1 MLWHCLAKNTLG
13 LPPVTICVTHPP
25 IKMLLRQPPAWPSP
39 WQTVH
44 AGNARTCWINSCN
57 LEIINEKKNKDS
69 VNLARST
76 IRVFVDHFLHV
87 HVKSGMVDCFV
98 HLFTS
103 SCQSHCDWVTAQ
115 SRTFQISTLPTS
127 QWSLE
132 IASQTKAGFL
142 GFESLLCECD
152 GPLWHKVNV

>member
-1 MLWHCLAKNTLG
+1 MACYG
-13 LPPVTICVTHPP
+13 I
-25 IKMLLRQPPAWPSP
+25 AWPRIHWASP
-39 WQTVH
+39 RWQFVSLIRQLKCSSGSPQPSWQTVH

-115 SRTFQISTLPTS
+115 SRTFQISTLSTS